1 MKGCDFMTTVKEQIL
16 NAVNT
21 LPDDVTWEDALYSL
35 YLNAKLK
42 KSEDDIKNGKVITI
56 EESKERMKQ
65 KYEDTFQN

>member
-1 MKGCDFMTTVKEQIL
+1 MTTVKEQIL